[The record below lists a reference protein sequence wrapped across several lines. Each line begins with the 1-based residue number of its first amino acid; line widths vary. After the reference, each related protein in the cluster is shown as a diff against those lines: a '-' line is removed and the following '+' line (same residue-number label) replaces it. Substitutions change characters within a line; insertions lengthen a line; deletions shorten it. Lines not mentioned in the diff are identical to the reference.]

1 MAYNMYKGEPVS
13 IPVVF
18 NGDPFVRYGKTYAD
32 ITDVYMGL
40 KVKTETDADDMFL
53 SKVSPAGVTFDEPTH
68 TFTMLLDQVDT
79 EELEPRTYELVIGV
93 LMSGLSKRI
102 ELYIPDPD
110 VVIAPDKVRF

>member
-1 MAYNMYKGEPVS
+1 ME
-13 IPVVF
+13 ILL
-18 NGDPFVRYGKTYAD
+18 FVTAKTYAD

-79 EELEPRTYELVIGV
+79 EETGTQNLRISYWGADVWAFKKNRVIY
-93 LMSGLSKRI
+93 SRS
-102 ELYIPDPD
+102 
-110 VVIAPDKVRF
+110 